1 MLGPVRGQILRSAD
15 EDFGEDAGRCGDEA
29 GADGNVREDMKRNG
43 ILRCLIGS
51 TCVVTARRGRSREA
65 IRDWEKMEA
74 FERRWPKLAAAVLSA
89 DGSCITRIHR

>member
-29 GADGNVREDMKRNG
+29 GNVREEGERNE

-51 TCVVTARRGRSREA
+51 TWAVTARRGRNEEA
-65 IRDWEKMEA
+65 VGDWEKMEA
-74 FERRWPKLAAAVLSA
+74 FERRWPKLAAALMSA
-89 DGSCITRIHR
+89 DGTCITRVTR